1 MKTAGYSRCG
11 RTDKGVNAL
20 GNVISL
26 HVRSREGH
34 RLGEFNYVDILNRIL
49 PKDIRIMGMVEVPEA
64 FDARF
69 SCIYREYKYFFSGE
83 GLDLELMK
91 YACLKFIGN
100 HDFRNFCKMDVVNVS
115 NFIRRV
121 LSFRIERMP
130 SGILVATIRGFAF
143 LWH

>member
-1 MKTAGYSRCG
+1 MKDAGYSRCG
-11 RTDKGVNAL
+11 RTDKGVHAL

-69 SCIYREYKYFFSGE
+69 S
-83 GLDLELMK
+83 
-91 YACLKFIGN
+91 
-100 HDFRNFCKMDVVNVS
+100 
-115 NFIRRV
+115 
-121 LSFRIERMP
+121 
-130 SGILVATIRGFAF
+130 
-143 LWH
+143 